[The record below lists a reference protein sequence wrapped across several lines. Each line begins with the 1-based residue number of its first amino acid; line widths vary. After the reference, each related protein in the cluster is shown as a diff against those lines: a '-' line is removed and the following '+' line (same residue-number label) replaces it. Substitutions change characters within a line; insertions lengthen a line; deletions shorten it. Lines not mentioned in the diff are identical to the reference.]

1 MKQKF
6 DSHLSTMS
14 MRVLVKRGRNKTSIY
29 FKISML
35 PTSRPLMEAQA
46 QLFNGDFDGCK
57 NIH

>member
-1 MKQKF
+1 
-6 DSHLSTMS
+6 MS
-14 MRVLVKRGRNKTSIY
+14 VRVLVNCGRNKTSRY

-35 PTSRPLMEAQA
+35 PTSTHLMEAQA